1 MFQSSHSNMS
11 QKWLFI
17 QSEHF
22 KWHWRVTFCGFY
34 PKQKAVYLQY
44 WWHISFLLKT
54 NNKLEIR
61 LAQSPE
67 KGYFALSLTHTH
79 THTHTPSFLYQ
90 HCLYLLYRSVRGAV
104 RENTRGR
111 GERQSILQERKS
123 TGVDGAP
130 VCAFMCVS
138 VSLMAVTLS
147 LKNTD
152 HLFQGFQCLWLSHT
166 WVWMCGWHFVKAY
179 ACIYP
184 INYKSCVYISELS
197 WRKCTR
203 FSAPA
208 VSPDTIYVNLE
219 A

>member
-1 MFQSSHSNMS
+1 MRKDSKQFLFKSVPPDSLLFQSTLKSPHC
-11 QKWLFI
+11 
-17 QSEHF
+17 SE
-22 KWHWRVTFCGFY
+22 K
-34 PKQKAVYLQY
+34 
-44 WWHISFLLKT
+44 KT
-54 NNKLEIR
+54 ELH
-61 LAQSPE
+61 
-67 KGYFALSLTHTH
+67 ALSLTHTH

-166 WVWMCGWHFVKAY
+166 
-179 ACIYP
+179 
-184 INYKSCVYISELS
+184 
-197 WRKCTR
+197 
-203 FSAPA
+203 
-208 VSPDTIYVNLE
+208 
-219 A
+219 